1 MNKNKDKDNKENVN
15 QMENVDKD
23 GVLKKVE

>member
-1 MNKNKDKDNKENVN
+1 
-15 QMENVDKD
+15 MENVDKD